1 MLAEYVINN
10 SFAVY
15 RNKISFHSWS
25 DEVYPPGG
33 FLRVMRD
40 VQGRAVAGPLVSEI
54 VSWKIIDNS
63 EGVNND

>member
-15 RNKISFHSWS
+15 RNRISFHAWS
-25 DEVYPPGG
+25 DEPYPPGG

-40 VQGRAVAGPLVSEI
+40 VQGRAIAGPLVSEI
-54 VSWKIIDNS
+54 VSWKILDDV
-63 EGVNND
+63 EGKKNV

>member
-15 RNKISFHSWS
+15 RNRISFHAWS
-25 DEVYPPGG
+25 DEAYPPGG

-40 VQGRAVAGPLVSEI
+40 VQGRALAGPLVSEI
-54 VSWKIIDNS
+54 VSWKILDGI
-63 EGVNND
+63 EGNENV